1 MKITIPVSL
10 GELYDKITIL
20 QIKTDRINDKNKLKN
35 IKKELELLL
44 KIAEKN
50 PVESYFYFN
59 LFNVNNGLW
68 SFEDNIRIKHDKEE
82 FDEGFINI
90 AKSIYESND
99 RRANIKKEINLK
111 YSSDIIEEKSYKK
124 YDKSS

>member
-35 IKKELELLL
+35 IKKELKLLL
-44 KIAEKN
+44 KIAEEN
-50 PVESYFYFN
+50 PIESYFYFN
-59 LFNVNNGLW
+59 LFNINNGLW
-68 SFEDNIRIKHDKEE
+68 SFEDNIRIKHNKEE
-82 FDEGFINI
+82 FDESFINI
-90 AKSIYESND
+90 AKAIYESND

-111 YSSDIIEEKSYKK
+111 YSSDIIEEKFYKK
-124 YDKSS
+124 I